1 MQLTVGVEREA
12 DGRWIAAVDPIGAL
26 AYGQTRE
33 EAVRKAKA
41 IALEVIADRLAHGE
55 SPLTGRK
62 TRHAPLASAR
72 TVSRERPADRVRS
85 LIGSLESGVVD
96 LAENPS
102 AKILESL
109 RRRMKA
115 SA

>member
-1 MQLTVGVEREA
+1 MQLTVGVESEA

-55 SPLTGRK
+55 SP
-62 TRHAPLASAR
+62 
-72 TVSRERPADRVRS
+72 RE
-85 LIGSLESGVVD
+85 D
-96 LAENPS
+96 L
-102 AKILESL
+102 
-109 RRRMKA
+109 
-115 SA
+115 